1 MFFFVIVSKQIRLFD
16 SESSFN
22 SIMEYLLSI
31 PLKKTYEV
39 DLVKYLKVSIT
50 AQYGNVDEKSKDNLE
65 VLNRMRNNA
74 TSRSIESSQETS
86 LEIIEK

>member
-1 MFFFVIVSKQIRLFD
+1 
-16 SESSFN
+16 
-22 SIMEYLLSI
+22 MEFLVAI

-39 DLVKYLKVSIT
+39 DLVKYLKVSIN

-65 VLNRMRNNA
+65 VMNRMRNNA
-74 TSRSIESSQETS
+74 TSRNIESSQETS

>member
-1 MFFFVIVSKQIRLFD
+1 MYDQLANRFPK
-16 SESSFN
+16 
-22 SIMEYLLSI
+22 MEYLVAV

-39 DLVKYLKVSIT
+39 DLVKYLKVSIN

-74 TSRSIESSQETS
+74 TSRNIESSQEAN
-86 LEIIEK
+86 LELIQK

>member
-1 MFFFVIVSKQIRLFD
+1 
-16 SESSFN
+16 
-22 SIMEYLLSI
+22 MEYLLSI

-39 DLVKYLKVSIT
+39 DLKVSIT

-74 TSRSIESSQETS
+74 TSRNIESSQETS